1 MIVLDTNVIS
11 ELFKPSP
18 APIVMRWLQ
27 EQPGD
32 AMFTTAITRGE
43 LLFGLNMLP
52 EGQRRHALLA
62 GLLRIFEVRFPARV
76 LAYDSEAA
84 DAHAAIAAERRAS
97 GRPISQSDAMIAGIV
112 RARKAQLATRNVRD
126 FDGCDITL
134 IDPWH

>member
-18 APIVMRWLQ
+18 ASSTLRWLQ

-32 AMFTTAITRGE
+32 AIYTTAITRGE
-43 LLFGLNMLP
+43 LLFGLNILP
-52 EGQRRHALLA
+52 EGQRKNALLG

-97 GRPISQSDAMIAGIV
+97 GRPIAQSDAMIAGIV
-112 RARKAQLATRNVRD
+112 RSRNARLATRNVRD
-126 FDGCDITL
+126 FEDCGIAL